1 MKKTF
6 LYMISAALLAASCN
20 NAMIEDPV
28 QYGTLS
34 VSLAGEPGVE
44 VVTKTDPEGLQYY
57 NVALYNTDSEGK
69 PVGALFYKRSYA
81 ELEADPFVV
90 EAGKSYCVWAE
101 SCIPDAA
108 ESANSGYGKPR
119 YEGVSGAVLVEAGRA
134 KTANVTCNVANA
146 KVSVQLSDDAATQ
159 EALTDVKVTISKQ
172 WTENSSTITK
182 DVVLEPTKPAWFNPR
197 ESSTTYTVEAKSN
210 LQDGKIITGKGTLPA
225 LVGRN
230 HYKINVIA
238 ESNNGQLTLK
248 VNTDVNVEFG
258 GNIEV
263 GFNPYDEIINN

>member
-6 LYMISAALLAASCN
+6 LYMISAALLAVSCN

-44 VVTKTDPEGLQYY
+44 VVTKTDPEGLPDY

-69 PVGALFYKRSYA
+69 PVGALFYKRTYA
-81 ELEADPFVV
+81 QLEADPFVV

-159 EALTDVKVTISKQ
+159 EALADVKVTISKQ
-172 WTENSSTITK
+172 WTESSSTITK
-182 DVVLEPTKPAWFNPR
+182 NIVLDSTTPAWFNPR
-197 ESSTTYTVEAKSN
+197 ESVTTYIVEAKSE
-210 LQDGKIITGKGTLPA
+210 LLGGETITGEGTLPA
-225 LVGRN
+225 LEGGN

-238 ESNNGQLTLK
+238 ESKNGHLTLK
-248 VNTDVNVEFG
+248 VNTDTNISFG
-258 GNIEV
+258 GNIDA
-263 GFNPYDEIINN
+263 GFNPYE